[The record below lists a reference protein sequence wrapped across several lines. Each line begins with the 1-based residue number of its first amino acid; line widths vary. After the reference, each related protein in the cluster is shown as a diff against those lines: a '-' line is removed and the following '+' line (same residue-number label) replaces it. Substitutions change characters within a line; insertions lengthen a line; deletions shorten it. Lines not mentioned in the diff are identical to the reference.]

1 MNLSHITLAAGGP
14 IATYCKKQGE
24 GSMFASDHSGAPR
37 ASSHPFGLVSATGA
51 LIFALFAFQASAL
64 PSPPSGLPDKGVL
77 RLQLGGGQSRQ
88 FLHENPIGAPT
99 GYQQSILLSGKCGLS
114 LGGPSSLATLTAAGG
129 LGSMGLGP
137 DSIGVFDGPRGV
149 ACYRIT
155 ASIGES
161 VTFGLGTATSALPID
176 ANAFYRLE
184 LDIEVKQNAS
194 FLLEILVGSAVTE
207 QFYLRSGTS
216 IVAGEGS
223 TTPGS
228 PDRIFN
234 CTAQS
239 DSGPDAGS
247 RDNCR
252 WIADA
257 LGQGFRLIPLIG
269 EGSFEGG
276 GDFGTGITA
285 YNNNSLI
292 YLTKAAIGAL
302 GCENIPVPEGT
313 TTSTIGDGI
322 NDAQCTITRIDPT
335 GIGGSCTTLVG
346 YVLRNIGVA
355 EGCEMLKTP
364 GEQLAASANILF
376 PPEPRTALGSEPLT
390 TIVFSN
396 PSGPPMPFTPARCTG
411 TVVPDLNGERTI
423 LEVLSGGTVGYDV
436 VSGGHKDWA
445 CILDNVQEYIGA
457 DKMQIRQT
465 VLFWGDIEIKR
476 QP

>member
-1 MNLSHITLAAGGP
+1 
-14 IATYCKKQGE
+14 
-24 GSMFASDHSGAPR
+24 MFASDDSGAPR
-37 ASSHPFGLVSATGA
+37 ASSRPANFVSATGA
-51 LIFALFAFQASAL
+51 LLLALFAFQASAV
-64 PSPPSGLPDKGVL
+64 PPSGLPDKGVL
-77 RLQLGGGQSRQ
+77 RLQLGSGAPKR
-88 FLHENPIGAPT
+88 FLHEPSG
-99 GYQQSILLSGKCGLS
+99 QSQSILLSGKCGLL
-114 LGGPSSLATLTAAGG
+114 LGSPSLATLTAAGG

-137 DSIGVFDGPRGV
+137 DSIGVFDGPKGV

-161 VTFGLGTATSALPID
+161 VTFGLGAATSALPID

-184 LDIEVKQNAS
+184 LDIEVKQNAA
-194 FLLEILVGSAVTE
+194 FRLEILVGGAATE

-216 IVAGEGS
+216 IVAGQGS
-223 TTPGS
+223 TEPGL

-252 WIADA
+252 WTVDA
-257 LGQGFRLIPLIG
+257 LGQEFRLIPLIG
-269 EGSFEGG
+269 EGSLEGG
-276 GDFGTGITA
+276 GDFGSGTA
-285 YNNNSLI
+285 AYDNNSLI
-292 YLTKAAIGAL
+292 HLTKAAIGAL
-302 GCENIPVPEGT
+302 GCENTPVPQGT
-313 TTSTIGDGI
+313 TTSTVGDGI

-335 GIGGSCTTLVG
+335 GLGGSCTALIG

-364 GEQLAASANILF
+364 GEQLAASADILF
-376 PPEPRTALGSEPLT
+376 PPEPRTALGAEPLT

-396 PSGPPMPFTPARCTG
+396 PLGSPVAFTPQRCTG
-411 TVVPDLNGERTI
+411 TVVLDSNGERTI
-423 LEVLSGGTVGYDV
+423 LEVLSGGTVGTDV
-436 VSGGHKDWA
+436 VPGGHKDWA

-457 DKMQIRQT
+457 DQMQIRQT

-476 QP
+476 Q

>member
-1 MNLSHITLAAGGP
+1 MQDI
-14 IATYCKKQGE
+14 GE
-24 GSMFASDHSGAPR
+24 SNVFISGNSGALCAGSRPTG
-37 ASSHPFGLVSATGA
+37 SISVTSA
-51 LIFALFAFQASAL
+51 LLLSLFAFQASAL

-77 RLQLGGGQSRQ
+77 RLQLGGGAARQ
-88 FLHENPIGAPT
+88 FLHEPSGALQP
-99 GYQQSILLSGKCGLS
+99 ILLSGKCGLL
-114 LGGPSSLATLTAAGG
+114 LGSPSLATLTAAGG

-161 VTFGLGTATSALPID
+161 VTFGLGSATSALSID

-184 LDIEVKQNAS
+184 LDIEVKQNAA
-194 FLLEILVGSAVTE
+194 FRLDILVGGAVTD
-207 QFYLRSGTS
+207 QFYMRSGSS
-216 IVAGEGS
+216 ILAGQGS
-223 TTPGS
+223 TLPGS
-228 PDRIFN
+228 PDKIFN

-252 WIADA
+252 WIVDA
-257 LGQGFRLIPLIG
+257 LGQEFRLVPLIG
-269 EGSFEGG
+269 EGSLEGG
-276 GDFGTGITA
+276 GDFGTGTVA
-285 YNNNSLI
+285 YANNSLV

-302 GCENIPVPEGT
+302 GCENTPVPQGT

-335 GIGGSCTTLVG
+335 GLGGSCTMLVG

-376 PPEPRTALGSEPLT
+376 PPEPRTALGAEPLT

-396 PSGPPMPFTPARCTG
+396 PLGPPVAFTPQRCTG
-411 TVVPDLNGERTI
+411 TVVPDSNGERTI
-423 LEVLSGGTVGYDV
+423 LEVLSGGTVGTDV
-436 VSGGHKDWA
+436 VPGGYIDWA

-457 DKMQIRQT
+457 DQMQIRQT

-476 QP
+476 Q